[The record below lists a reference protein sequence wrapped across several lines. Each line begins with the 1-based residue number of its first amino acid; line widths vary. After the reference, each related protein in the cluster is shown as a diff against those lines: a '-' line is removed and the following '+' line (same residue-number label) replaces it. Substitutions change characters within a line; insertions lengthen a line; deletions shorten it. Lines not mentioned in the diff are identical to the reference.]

1 MNVHNGWKQWK
12 YFDAET
18 EVEGEVIDVERY
30 VTVLEKAGGTEAY
43 FHRDGITPCI
53 DIVVA
58 SLVTPRM
65 AIQVGAALERACG
78 YPIRMLSLKPHAM
91 EFAVEG
97 RFLLPDSMEYQVG
110 HFSNYGERIST
121 LASAWSIDQQ

>member
-1 MNVHNGWKQWK
+1 
-12 YFDAET
+12 
-18 EVEGEVIDVERY
+18 
-30 VTVLEKAGGTEAY
+30 
-43 FHRDGITPCI
+43 
-53 DIVVA
+53 
-58 SLVTPRM
+58 
-65 AIQVGAALERACG
+65 
-78 YPIRMLSLKPHAM
+78 M